1 MIPGLRLFRSIV
13 SGLCG
18 VAMDAQTNHPSW
30 QGSTVYRLHCCF
42 FFLFRLGE
50 MPNLIH
56 DSDDNLALVVF
67 AEAVLRVFCCLALH
81 LLSIASF
88 SCSSS

>member
-1 MIPGLRLFRSIV
+1 MHKQTIRHGKGLLSNV
-13 SGLCG
+13 
-18 VAMDAQTNHPSW
+18 
-30 QGSTVYRLHCCF
+30 TVFVIIF

-67 AEAVLRVFCCLALH
+67 AEAVLRVFCWLTLH

-88 SCSSS
+88 SCSSNS